1 MTIRHS
7 SIILFL
13 IIVWCTSFAQK
24 QEVKLPI
31 GFSGGQIVH
40 VDQFGKIDDDSLD
53 ACFTYEQIKG
63 IEQVIIQQVRD
74 LNYRFEELWKTW
86 AEAKAT
92 QGNTYLSEAHFY
104 EKKKD
109 YEKEALGYIIYDG
122 ESGVEN
128 CLQLYRAF
136 FDNKTSSYYRYR
148 KNSNE
153 RVPAYH
159 VVRDDRGIYWDSV
172 YEDVPIPAAK
182 IWITNKYSSYKTAP
196 TIKQY
201 LKNVQVSSRMNRGG
215 VVKFN
220 GGELY
225 VPSQFYWNAQW
236 RRYEGAIDYWQEFKK
251 VTPEGY
257 EYSDLTHRRII
268 VYIVPEITV
277 IEENTYVC
285 WVIKF
290 GNIQALETK

>member
-1 MTIRHS
+1 MKK
-7 SIILFL
+7 IILLFCACAAINIAQAQREE
-13 IIVWCTSFAQK
+13 IIPATQADSAWFQADK
-24 QEVKLPI
+24 
-31 GFSGGQIVH
+31 
-40 VDQFGKIDDDSLD
+40 DGKIYRDSFKNILTGD
-53 ACFTYEQIKG
+53 QIEGLEQAS
-63 IEQVIIQQVRD
+63 IQQVRD

-182 IWITNKYSSYKTAP
+182 IWITNKHSSYKTSP

-201 LKNVQVSSRMNRGG
+201 IINVQTASMKNRGG

-220 GGELY
+220 GGDY
-225 VPSQFYWNAQW
+225 QFTKQLKWNDKMN
-236 RRYEGAIDYWQEFKK
+236 RYEGAIDYWQEFEK

-257 EYSDLTHRRII
+257 KYSDLTHRRII
-268 VYIVPEITV
+268 VYIVPEI
-277 IEENTYVC
+277 IIIGEKTYVG